1 MIKYLG
7 SKRRLVQT
15 ISALA
20 SGCGASTAAD
30 LFTGTTR
37 VAQELKRQ
45 GAFVTA
51 VDTATYSEVLAQ
63 CYVSTDARAVDHAEL
78 VEANGELNGLPG
90 RRGYFTEVF
99 CEKSRY
105 LRPENGARVDV
116 IRDAIE
122 DRYRAS

>member
-1 MIKYLG
+1 VTPCPFARDVTCDQVPWLE
-7 SKRRLVQT
+7 RRLVQT

-51 VDTATYSEVLAQ
+51 VDTAPTPRCSLSAMSAPTREPWTMPSL
-63 CYVSTDARAVDHAEL
+63 
-78 VEANGELNGLPG
+78 
-90 RRGYFTEVF
+90 
-99 CEKSRY
+99 
-105 LRPENGARVDV
+105 
-116 IRDAIE
+116 
-122 DRYRAS
+122 

>member
-7 SKRRLVQT
+7 SKRRLVQA
-15 ISALA
+15 ISSLA

-45 GAFVTA
+45 GVNVTA

-63 CYVSTDARAVDHAEL
+63 CYVGLDATTVVGAE
-78 VEANGELNGLPG
+78 A
-90 RRGYFTEVF
+90 
-99 CEKSRY
+99 SQ
-105 LRPENGARVDV
+105 
-116 IRDAIE
+116 AI
-122 DRYRAS
+122 A

>member
-1 MIKYLG
+1 MIKYIG
-7 SKRRLVQT
+7 SKRRLVQA

-20 SGCGASTAAD
+20 AGCGATTAAD

-63 CYVSTDARAVDHAEL
+63 CY
-78 VEANGELNGLPG
+78 
-90 RRGYFTEVF
+90 
-99 CEKSRY
+99 
-105 LRPENGARVDV
+105 
-116 IRDAIE
+116 I
-122 DRYRAS
+122 